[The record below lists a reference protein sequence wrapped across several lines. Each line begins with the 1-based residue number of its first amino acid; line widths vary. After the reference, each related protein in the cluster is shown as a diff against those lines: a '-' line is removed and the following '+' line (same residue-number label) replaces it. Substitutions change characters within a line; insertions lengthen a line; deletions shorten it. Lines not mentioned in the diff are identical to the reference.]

1 MKKGDYSVH
10 ILVEEV
16 KSLPQLNEN
25 HLRYPVVKLTVFNQ
39 SKRTEKTK
47 LHYDNYTYDEHM
59 KMIIK
64 ILEMLIKKKIK
75 KYKYLLN

>member
-1 MKKGDYSVH
+1 MKNGDYSFH

-25 HLRYPVVKLTVFNQ
+25 HLLYLIVKLTVFNQ

-47 LHYDNYTYDEHM
+47 LHYDNYTYD
-59 KMIIK
+59 
-64 ILEMLIKKKIK
+64 
-75 KYKYLLN
+75 

>member
-25 HLRYPVVKLTVFNQ
+25 HLLYLIVKLTVFN
-39 SKRTEKTK
+39 
-47 LHYDNYTYDEHM
+47 
-59 KMIIK
+59 
-64 ILEMLIKKKIK
+64 
-75 KYKYLLN
+75 